1 MRLVSWTWFLYVL
14 VGFFLG
20 GGAVYLG
27 VFLKE
32 KAIKLKWYEWTL
44 IVLGFVIFVFMTQ
57 TFIASFGENQP
68 QAAWLSLLF
77 LGLPIVLIAVGV
89 LRLVQ
94 MRLPKLK

>member
-68 QAAWLSLLF
+68 RAAWMSLIF
-77 LGLPIVLIAVGV
+77 MGLPVILIAVGV
-89 LRLVQ
+89 SRLALV
-94 MRLPKLK
+94 RIKKSL

>member
-1 MRLVSWTWFLYVL
+1 MTVSWNWFWYVL

-27 VFLKE
+27 VILNE
-32 KAIKLKWYEWTL
+32 KAIKLKWYEWVL
-44 IVLGFVIFVFMTQ
+44 IVLGFLLFLFMGQ
-57 TFIASFGENQP
+57 TFIASLAEGEP

-94 MRLPKLK
+94 MRLPKLN